1 MFSLLWIVLDP
12 LFTVK
17 GDTEK
22 KQSPST
28 TEMALS
34 LYKTSQK
41 FIWQLLDKLRQV
53 LSSAE
58 AASFAADVFGE
69 AWLFA
74 CPCPSQER
82 V

>member
-1 MFSLLWIVLDP
+1 
-12 LFTVK
+12 
-17 GDTEK
+17 
-22 KQSPST
+22 
-28 TEMALS
+28 MALS